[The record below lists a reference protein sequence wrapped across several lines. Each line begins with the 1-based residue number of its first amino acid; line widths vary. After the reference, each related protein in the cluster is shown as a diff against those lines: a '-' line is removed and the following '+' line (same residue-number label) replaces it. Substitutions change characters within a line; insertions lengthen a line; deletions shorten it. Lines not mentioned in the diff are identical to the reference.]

1 MKIVESVA
9 ELRETVKGLTRPL
22 GLVPTMGYL
31 HDGHMALVRTA
42 LAENNSTAVSIFV
55 NPTQFGAGEDLVSYP
70 RDLER
75 DWRLLNAAGVDLLF
89 APQADEMYPA
99 GFDTIV
105 AVGGLSQRLEGVER
119 PQHFTGVC
127 TVVLKLCNLFRP
139 ERAYFGQKDAQQ
151 TLIIRQMARDLDTGL
166 EIVTVPTVREPDGV
180 ALSSRNI
187 YLRPHERQAIQ
198 VLPRALELARRNYD
212 DGNRSADALR
222 AIIEEA
228 LTVET
233 LVTPCY
239 ISITDAET
247 LEELTVMDRPTLIA
261 VAVKVGRTRFLDNI
275 LLP

>member
-1 MKIVESVA
+1 MKIAETVA
-9 ELRETVKGLTRPL
+9 DLREAVKGLTRPL

-31 HDGHMALVRTA
+31 HDGHLALVRTA

-55 NPTQFGAGEDLVSYP
+55 NPNQFGAGEDLVSYP

-75 DWRLLNAAGVDLLF
+75 DWRLLKAAGVDLLF
-89 APQADEMYPA
+89 APQADEMYPT

-105 AVGGLSQRLEGVER
+105 AVGALSQRLEGAER

-151 TLIIRQMARDLDTGL
+151 ALIIRKMARDLDTGL
-166 EIVTVPTVREPDGV
+166 EIVTVPTVREPDGL

-198 VLPRALELARRNYD
+198 ALPRALELARQSYD

-222 AIIEEA
+222 TIIAEVLAVEA
-228 LTVET
+228 

-239 ISITDAET
+239 ISIANAET
-247 LEELTVMDRPTLIA
+247 LEELTMVDRPTLVA
-261 VAVKVGRTRFLDNI
+261 VAVKVGQTRFLDNI